1 MCLHKRFKVPKCT
14 PPRAVPPDEVVKY
27 MAISQTQFNLFQSIY
42 GSIYTCIWP
51 KAKLPW
57 FWNEFLEESLK
68 TLDEGASQRRASL
81 EIEGFSIFITLAFIC
96 IKLVSFYFES
106 ISIVS

>member
-1 MCLHKRFKVPKCT
+1 MCACT
-14 PPRAVPPDEVVKY
+14 KGLKFRNVRRLAVSPDEVVKY
-27 MAISQTQFNLFQSIY
+27 MALSQTQFNLFQSIY

-68 TLDEGASQRRASL
+68 TLDEGRS
-81 EIEGFSIFITLAFIC
+81 
-96 IKLVSFYFES
+96 K
-106 ISIVS
+106 